1 MASKNPENIII
12 DAMKLVESDKRSEI
26 RLNANG
32 GNSILVVCE
41 PQEEINYIRVMR
53 DLMDENNYTIIDLN
67 EILIE
72 YVKNNESDLASY
84 FELLKGSVKQ
94 VFKAP
99 EGESWPDLFSE
110 VMKSIEESFKAKK
123 IPVLIN
129 SGALYGSGI
138 ENIHIMEHNLV
149 MRSELPMIVLYPAVK
164 EGEKLL
170 FLSERPSSK
179 YRCMIVS

>member
-1 MASKNPENIII
+1 MNPEHIII
-12 DAMKLVESDKRSEI
+12 YTKKLVESDKRSEI
-26 RLNANG
+26 RLNAHG

-41 PQEEINYIRVMR
+41 PKEEINYIRAIR
-53 DLMDENNYTIIDLN
+53 NLMDESNYTIIDLN

-72 YVKNNESDLASY
+72 YVKNNKSDLASY
-84 FELLKGSVKQ
+84 FELLKGSVNQ

-110 VMKSIEESFKAKK
+110 IIQSIEVSFKDKK

-164 EGEKLL
+164 DGEKLL

>member
-1 MASKNPENIII
+1 MSLKNPEHIII
-12 DAMKLVESDKRSEI
+12 QAKKLVESDKRSEI
-26 RLNANG
+26 RLNAHG

-41 PQEEINYIRVMR
+41 PQEEINYIRAIR
-53 DLMDENNYTIIDLN
+53 SLMNDHNYTIIDLN
-67 EILIE
+67 EVVIE
-72 YVKNNESDLASY
+72 YVKNNESELASY
-84 FELLKGSVKQ
+84 FKLLKGSLKQ

-99 EGESWPDLFSE
+99 EGESWPDLFNE
-110 VMKSIEESFKAKK
+110 IIQSIEGSFNNKK

-149 MRSELPMIVLYPAVK
+149 MRSELPIVVLYPAVK

-170 FLSERPSSK
+170 FLSHRPSSK

>member
-1 MASKNPENIII
+1 MSLQNPEHIII
-12 DAMKLVESDKRSEI
+12 QAKNLVESDKRSEI

-32 GNSILVVCE
+32 GNSILVVCD
-41 PQEEINYIRVMR
+41 PQEELNYIKAIRT
-53 DLMDENNYTIIDLN
+53 LMDESNYAIIDLSQ
-67 EILIE
+67 ILVE
-72 YVKNNESDLASY
+72 YVKNNQADLASY

-99 EGESWPDLFSE
+99 EGESYPDLFKE
-110 VMKSIEESFKAKK
+110 VMQAIQTSFQEMK

-164 EGEKLL
+164 QGDQLL